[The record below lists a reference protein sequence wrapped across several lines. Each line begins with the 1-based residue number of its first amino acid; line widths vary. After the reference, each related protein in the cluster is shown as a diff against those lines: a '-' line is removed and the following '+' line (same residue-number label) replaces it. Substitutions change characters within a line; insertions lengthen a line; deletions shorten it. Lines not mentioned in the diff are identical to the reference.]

1 VLISSLFTWLFELSS
16 EHEIQCAK
24 YRINDD
30 FLDFRLGLRAQHSLD
45 GRKRPYRCDFLDP
58 LRGLFA
64 LPSSKFSFGFPHVAT
79 LSPDLALKQ
88 PNIRR
93 FIAFRILFNARFYY
107 PVFTILFLDFGLSLE
122 QFAILNAAWAA
133 TIVLLE
139 VPSGALADTIGRRN
153 LVIAAALIMI
163 LEMALLCFAPI
174 GNMPIVFYLFLIN
187 RILSGAAEA
196 SASGADEA
204 LAYDTLK
211 DLGMEKSWGRVL
223 ESQMRYQSIAFI
235 LAMSLGALLYDAD
248 RLNQFLAFA
257 SIDIVVAKETAM
269 RLPLILTLLLGIGAF
284 FVAIGLKEPKSE
296 QATRKKLRYSEAR
309 QSTKAAFAKTLATG
323 KWILNTPAALM
334 IILAGFLIDHMVR
347 MILTLNSEYYR
358 RIDLPEAAFG
368 LISACFGVMGI
379 FMPKLGRWLS
389 ENRTK
394 SFNYYALA
402 IATFL
407 GLFGMSWFVPYWGIA
422 PMVLI
427 YGAISLT
434 GFLVSAYLNEIT
446 ASESRATALSFK
458 GLSYNLAYGGIG
470 ILYSLLVYNLRNNQV
485 SQGVSDE
492 TIEANLFQDALGYFP
507 SYFAAAFCIVLL
519 YGILNRRSLDLSP
532 SKPFS

>member
-1 VLISSLFTWLFELSS
+1 MANS
-16 EHEIQCAK
+16 
-24 YRINDD
+24 
-30 FLDFRLGLRAQHSLD
+30 
-45 GRKRPYRCDFLDP
+45 
-58 LRGLFA
+58 
-64 LPSSKFSFGFPHVAT
+64 
-79 LSPDLALKQ
+79 SPDSALKQ

-107 PVFTILFLDFGLSLE
+107 PVFTILFLDFGLTLE

-133 TIVLLE
+133 SIVLLE

-153 LVIAAALIMI
+153 LVIAAAVIMI
-163 LEMALLCFAPI
+163 IEMALLCFAPI
-174 GNMPIVFYLFLIN
+174 GNMQVVFYLFLVN

-223 ESQMRYQSIAFI
+223 ETQMRFQSIAFI
-235 LAMSLGALLYDAD
+235 VAMSLGALLYDAD

-284 FVAIGLKEPKSE
+284 FVAIGLKEPESE
-296 QATRKKLRYSEAR
+296 QASRKKLRYSEAR
-309 QSTKAAFAKTLATG
+309 QSTKEAFAKTLATG
-323 KWILNTPAALM
+323 KWILTTPTALM
-334 IILAGFLIDHMVR
+334 IILAGFLIDHMAR

-358 RIDLPEAAFG
+358 RIELPEASFG
-368 LISACFGVMGI
+368 LISAGFGLMGV
-379 FMPKLGRWLS
+379 FMPKLGRWLC

-394 SFNYYALA
+394 SFNYYALS
-402 IATFL
+402 IATFI
-407 GLFGMSWFVPYWGIA
+407 GLVGMSWFIPYWGVA
-422 PMVLI
+422 PMLLI
-427 YGAISLT
+427 YGSISLT
-434 GFLVSAYLNEIT
+434 GFLVSSYLNEIT
-446 ASESRATALSFK
+446 SSENRATALSFK

-470 ILYSLLVYNLRNNQV
+470 ILYSLLVYNLRNAQE
-485 SQGVSDE
+485 SQGVPTE
-492 TIEANLFQDALGYFP
+492 TIEASLFQEALGYFP
-507 SYFAAAFCIVLL
+507 GYFAAAFVIVLL

-532 SKPFS
+532 SHPSS

>member
-1 VLISSLFTWLFELSS
+1 M
-16 EHEIQCAK
+16 
-24 YRINDD
+24 
-30 FLDFRLGLRAQHSLD
+30 
-45 GRKRPYRCDFLDP
+45 
-58 LRGLFA
+58 
-64 LPSSKFSFGFPHVAT
+64 AT

-153 LVIAAALIMI
+153 LVIAAAVIMI